1 MSIYLLLGSN
11 QGDRLTNL
19 KEARQLLNER
29 IGGLVRSSSLY
40 LTAAWGDIEQPNFY
54 NQVVEIKTGLFPA
67 ELLEHILEIELLLG
81 RTRSEKWGPRL
92 IDIDILYYSDLKLD
106 TQTLVIPHPQIQ
118 NRRFALE
125 PLTEIAPDFV
135 HPILMATQQE
145 LLEKCNDRL
154 AVTRIDDAIHS
165 L

>member
-40 LTAAWGDIEQPNFY
+40 LTAAWGDIAQPNFY
-54 NQVVEIKTGLFPA
+54 NQVVETKTALSPA
-67 ELLEHILEIELLLG
+67 DVLKNVLEIELLMG
-81 RTRSEKWGPRL
+81 RTRREKWGPRL

-125 PLTEIAPDFV
+125 PLTEIAPDFI
-135 HPILMATQQE
+135 HPVLKATQQE
-145 LLEKCNDRL
+145 LLERCTDRL